1 MVDQRFAGLMGLA
14 EKDAIALLDAPE
26 QPDEETPRYIA
37 AAQLA
42 NYPSHE
48 SIEAL
53 IRAVKND
60 RDSLSNRIAR
70 RKAVE
75 SLGKLKAV
83 QGLSAIQDCLQV
95 DDCYTVEVA
104 AWAIG
109 EIGTQDQAILEAVAE
124 LLEQPG
130 QIYRVIIH
138 TLATLNY
145 APALARIQ
153 NFVEA
158 DDEPTASAAVSAVCR
173 LTKDYSLIDKVV
185 DLLQHSSVN
194 ARRACLQDLI
204 DADYHPAIHNIARC
218 PISLV
223 FRLRAIRQL
232 ANGAMERNEL
242 AVTDLLPVIDQ
253 VLRDDPSEL
262 DLVHEYDQKPV
273 LAFAIQE
280 LYQTDFGR
288 AYLAVQ
294 TLVNEYPIEA
304 PQALLD
310 TFEAEAHNDY
320 GAHYHVI
327 KTLGWLKYQPAYDL
341 IVTELNNTSPQF
353 QKSRAAAALALGE
366 LGDQRAVPLL
376 KACLESNIWTLKYA
390 ALTALAQL
398 GDVTAHSQLVEDSN
412 LFVRAKAAQILA
424 MG

>member
-1 MVDQRFAGLMGLA
+1 MDKRFAGLMGLA
-14 EKDAIALLDAPE
+14 EEDAIALLDAPE

-42 NYPSHE
+42 NYPTQS
-48 SIEAL
+48 SIDAL

-70 RKAVE
+70 RKAIE
-75 SLGKLKAV
+75 SLGKLKAA
-83 QGLSAIQDCLQV
+83 QGLSAIQDCLTV

-109 EIGTQDQAILEAVAE
+109 EMGTQDQEILEAVAQ
-124 LLEQPG
+124 LLETPG

-138 TLATLNY
+138 TLATLDY
-145 APALARIQ
+145 KPALDRIRK
-153 NFVEA
+153 FVDA
-158 DDEPTASAAVSAVCR
+158 DDEPTASAAISAVCR
-173 LTKDYSLIDKVV
+173 FTKDYELIDRVV
-185 DLLQHSSVN
+185 EFLQHSSVN

-204 DADYHPAIHNIARC
+204 DADYHPAIPNIARC

-232 ANGAMERNEL
+232 AEGAIGRGEL
-242 AVTDLLPVIDQ
+242 TVAELLPVIDQ
-253 VLRDDPSEL
+253 VLRDNPADL
-262 DLVHEYDQKPV
+262 DLVHEYDQKPA

-288 AYLAVQ
+288 AYLAVK
-294 TLVNEYPIEA
+294 TLVEDYAAEA

-327 KTLGWLKYQPAYDL
+327 KTLGWLKYESAFDL
-341 IVTELNNTSPQF
+341 IVQELNNTSPQF

-366 LGDQRAVPLL
+366 LGDQRGIPLL
-376 KACLESNIWTLKYA
+376 KESLETNIWTLKYA
-390 ALTALAQL
+390 ALMALEQL
-398 GDVTAHSQLVEDSN
+398 GDVTAHSSMVDDSDP
-412 LFVRAKAAQILA
+412 FVREKAAQILA
-424 MG
+424 TR